1 MVVYDKKTTR
11 TFEPADIEE
20 AASVEK
26 KYEGEVWLDI
36 VAKHI
41 DEILGRYTLCKEP
54 NDHYIIDEEDRTV
67 FQIPFLV
74 RSSMD
79 TQYLYIIC
87 DSSNRITTIRQIA
100 WERGPVESTL
110 RFIGD
115 LVDEETDDGKMPL
128 HNFRDFIFTALLGA
142 CSDEF
147 IATINASRKK
157 VNKIYESII
166 HNTDPMEAQ
175 SQIYQVHSFLSETF
189 GTTIF
194 LFREFVSLVRKGSGK
209 HLKLSL
215 YQTYLEKIMNDITQA
230 IEMRDSLEN
239 TLDLISNTVR
249 ASLSD
254 MNIANTERLNRA
266 VEILT
271 RLSVLLMI
279 PNSVFTFWP
288 TLPVDSHGTYLGLHS
303 AVWEIILA
311 VLLTIVGQIL
321 ISYYYKHS
329 FIMDVLKAGVEK
341 KRTYKGR

>member
-1 MVVYDKKTTR
+1 MVIYDKKTTR
-11 TFEPADIEE
+11 TFESSDFEE
-20 AASVEK
+20 AASLEK
-26 KYEGEVWLDI
+26 RYEGEVWLDI
-36 VAKHI
+36 VARHI
-41 DEILGRYTLCKEP
+41 DGILNRYTLCKEA

-67 FQIPFLV
+67 FQVPFLV
-74 RSSMD
+74 RTSVE

-87 DSSNRITTIRQIA
+87 DGSNRITTIRQTT

-115 LVDEETDDGKMPL
+115 LVDEETEDGKMPL
-128 HNFRDFIFTALLGA
+128 HNFRDFVFTVLMGA

-157 VNKIYESII
+157 VNRIYESII
-166 HNTDPMEAQ
+166 HNTDPMNAQ
-175 SQIYQVHSFLSETF
+175 TQIYQVHSFLSETF

-230 IEMRDSLEN
+230 MEMRDSLEN
-239 TLDLISNTVR
+239 TLELISNTVR
-249 ASLSD
+249 ATLSD
-254 MNIANTERLNRA
+254 LNIANTERLNRA

-279 PNSVFTFWP
+279 PNSVFTLWP
-288 TLPVDSHGTYLGLHS
+288 TLPLSPHHTFLGLVS
-303 AVWEIILA
+303 AAWEIIIA
-311 VLLTIVGQIL
+311 TLLTIIGQVL

-329 FIMDVLKAGVEK
+329 FIMEVIKTERD
-341 KRTYKGR
+341 KRRGEGGG